1 MTDHNNQTLYLVDG
15 TAFVYRAFH
24 AFTLTTAAGEPT
36 GVIYG
41 VGSML
46 NKLIRDYSPEH
57 LVVVFDAKG
66 KNFRHELYPQ
76 YKENRPPM
84 PDDMR
89 AQYDVVKDLVDAM
102 GIHSISIP
110 EVEADDVIG
119 TLAIT
124 AAKSGITT
132 VIASNDKDLAQLV
145 NDKILMLDEAKGELI
160 HSEQVQEKYGV
171 RPQQIIDFLSL
182 VGDSSD
188 NIPGI
193 PLVGKKT
200 ASKWLNE
207 HGSIKNIMKIADK
220 LPGKAGENFRNLTEQ
235 LTLSHELI
243 QLKLDVDVELDMEQ
257 FKLSSLDKP
266 SLREIYQKLEFHS
279 WLKELDANDQ
289 IPPPKQLSYITI
301 DDEKTLKDLVAKIQ
315 ASGIFAFDTETTG
328 LDTRRDSLVGI
339 SISVT
344 EREAYY
350 IPINHNY
357 IGVPQQLNQA
367 LVVEQLKPLF
377 KSPDIATIA
386 HNLKFDACVLANVG
400 IEIKG
405 TIFDTM
411 LESYVAN
418 SSAAPHKL
426 DRLALKFLNTD
437 TKKYEDVV
445 GKGKGQLTFDQV
457 AVKEATNYAAEDADI
472 ALRLHNVFWPQI
484 QESAKLQ
491 HVFKAIDMPLVPVL
505 IRIENHGVRLDTDSL
520 AHQSTDLLERM
531 NAIEAEIYQLA
542 GTEFNLS
549 SPKQIGEVLFERLG
563 LPGSKKTSKGEFSTA
578 ESVLA
583 ELAINYDVP
592 RLILDYRSLFK
603 LKSTYTDKLPKLI
616 NPGTQRVHTSYQ
628 QAVAVTGRLSS
639 VDPNLQN
646 IPIRTSD
653 GKHIRESFIAEPG
666 CVLVSVDYS
675 QIELRLMAHLSSD
688 AGLLEAFAKGHDI
701 HSYTAAEVFGAPLDA
716 VSFDQRRQAKAINF
730 GLIYGMSAFGLS
742 QNLQLEVAQAQAYID
757 QYFARY
763 PKVREFMD
771 RVREQAKEHKF
782 VDTLYGRRIHLPD
795 ISSRNYGRRQHAER
809 AAINA
814 PLQGSAADIM
824 KLAMIEVDR
833 WLAESGCQCKMI
845 MQVHDEL
852 VLECAESEQDEVI
865 SNVKRIMENA
875 TNLQVPL
882 IADAGVG
889 VNWASAHE

>member
-1 MTDHNNQTLYLVDG
+1 MTDNNQTLYLVDG

-46 NKLIRDYSPEH
+46 NKLVRDHSPEH

-66 KNFRHELYPQ
+66 KNFRHALYPQ

-89 AQYDVVKDLVDAM
+89 KQYEVVKDLVDAM

-124 AAKSGITT
+124 AAESGITT

-160 HSEQVQEKYGV
+160 HSEQVQQKYGV
-171 RPQQIIDFLSL
+171 QPQQIIDFLSL

-207 HGSIKNIMKIADK
+207 YGSIKNIMEVADK
-220 LPGKAGENFRNLTEQ
+220 LPGKAGENFRSLTDQ
-235 LTLSHELI
+235 LTLSRELI

-257 FKLSSLDKP
+257 FKISNLDKP
-266 SLREIYQKLEFHS
+266 RLREIYQKLEFHS

-289 IPPPKQLSYITI
+289 SSPPKPLRYTTI
-301 DDEKTLKDLVAKIQ
+301 DNETTLKDLVARIE

-339 SISVT
+339 SISVI
-344 EREAYY
+344 EREAFY
-350 IPINHNY
+350 IPINHSY
-357 IGVPQQLNQA
+357 IGVPQQLSQA
-367 LVVEQLKPLF
+367 FVIEQLKPLF
-377 KSPDIATIA
+377 ESPNVATIA

-405 TIFDTM
+405 AIFDTM
-411 LESYVAN
+411 LESYVVN

-437 TKKYEDVV
+437 TTKYEDVV

-457 AVKEATNYAAEDADI
+457 EVADATNYAAEDADI

-484 QESAKLQ
+484 QDSVKLQ
-491 HVFKAIDMPLVPVL
+491 HVFKVIDMPLVPVL
-505 IRIENHGVRLDTDSL
+505 MRMENHGVRLDTASL
-520 AHQSTDLLERM
+520 ARQSADLLERM
-531 NAIEAEIYQLA
+531 NAIEAEIYQIA

-616 NPGTQRVHTSYQ
+616 NPSTQRVHTSYQ

-666 CVLVSVDYS
+666 GVLVSVDYS

-742 QNLQLEVAQAQAYID
+742 QNLQLEVALAQAYID

-795 ISSRNYGRRQHAER
+795 ISSRHYGQRQHAER

-833 WLAESGCQCKMI
+833 WLVESGCQCKMI

-865 SNVKRIMENA
+865 SNVKRIMEN
-875 TNLQVPL
+875 TTKLQVPL

-889 VNWASAHE
+889 LNWALAHE